1 MSNKELEYA
10 RSLLDEAE
18 TKRDRI
24 SGALTVRKN
33 TVRNYWSFLSGLKGA
48 IAAFSQNGKSTA
60 PLRQLYR
67 EKLADLKEHEMMVMN
82 LRSMYK
88 EACDELWVIDCLVK
102 KLEQ

>member
-10 RSLLDEAE
+10 RGLLAEAE

-33 TVRNYWSFLSGLKGA
+33 TVRNYWSFLAGLKGA

-67 EKLADLKEHEMMVMN
+67 EKLVDLKEHEMMVMN
-82 LRSMYK
+82 LRGMYK
-88 EACDELWVIDCLVK
+88 DACDELWIVDCLVK
-102 KLEQ
+102 KLEN